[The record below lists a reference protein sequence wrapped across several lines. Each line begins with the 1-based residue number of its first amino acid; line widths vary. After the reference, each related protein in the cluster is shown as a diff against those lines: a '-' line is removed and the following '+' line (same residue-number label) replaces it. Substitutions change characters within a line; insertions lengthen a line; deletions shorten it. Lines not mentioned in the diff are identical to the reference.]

1 MIFRDFS
8 TESLTGWCMGMRC
21 IWKRQ
26 NSRVWNGEVLL
37 VHVSVI
43 LASQGYA
50 VRLDD
55 STAKCRE
62 ECGIKSQKR
71 QLLLGKNHLKIPV
84 LVM

>member
-1 MIFRDFS
+1 
-8 TESLTGWCMGMRC
+8 
-21 IWKRQ
+21 
-26 NSRVWNGEVLL
+26 VLL

-55 STAKCRE
+55 STAKGRE

-71 QLLLGKNHLKIPV
+71 QLLLGKNHLKIPI